1 MKFMIPILPLLLM
14 SILFGAPSHAR
25 ENNFPID
32 NCDSLF
38 KGVKFLV
45 GEADK
50 NWTALG
56 KKSEGSPVYNEHA
69 KKIQWSVEVAANYT
83 TIYEAFCTKAE

>member
-32 NCDSLF
+32 DCDSLF

-56 KKSEGSPVYNEHA
+56 KKSEGPSSKPPTRPITIPYRISE
-69 KKIQWSVEVAANYT
+69 KIIIVS
-83 TIYEAFCTKAE
+83 I